1 MGGMSIDAP
10 RGSALL
16 GLGHFQ
22 PEKILSN
29 HDIAKLVETS
39 DEWIQSRTGIRERHV
54 VVDGETTTTM
64 AVAAARMAL
73 QDAGLSDVD
82 LVIVASTTS
91 ETRSPNGA
99 ARVSAELGFT
109 RPAVIDINTAC
120 SGFEYALA
128 LADQSISAGAAETAL
143 VIGSETLTR
152 VTDWTDRTTCV
163 LTADGAGAVVL
174 GASETKH
181 VSPVVW
187 GSVPELSDAVVVE
200 GQPPVFSQNGRN
212 VMRWALTGSV
222 KEANKVLER
231 AGVTMDDIDVLA
243 FHQANLRIIEP
254 LAKGLGATER
264 HIILKDI
271 EVSGNTSAASVPLA
285 LSKAWHAG
293 ELPRGAKALLFG
305 FGGGFTFAGQVVDLP
320 A

>member
-1 MGGMSIDAP
+1 MKIDAP
-10 RGSALL
+10 RGSAML

-22 PEKILSN
+22 PEKVLTN
-29 HDIAKLVETS
+29 RDIEALVETN
-39 DEWIQSRTGIRERHV
+39 DEWIQSRTGIRERHIA
-54 VVDGETTTTM
+54 GEGQDTTTM

-73 QDAGLSDVD
+73 ADVGLSDVD

-99 ARVSAELGFT
+99 ARVSTELGFT
-109 RPAVIDINTAC
+109 GPAVIDINTAC

-128 LADQSISAGAAETAL
+128 LADQSISAGVAETAL
-143 VIGSETLTR
+143 VIGSETLSR
-152 VTDWTDRTTCV
+152 ITDWTDRATCV

-174 GASETKH
+174 GASAVKH

-187 GSVPELSDAVVVE
+187 GSVPELADAVVVKGE
-200 GQPPVFSQNGRN
+200 PPIFSQNGRS
-212 VMRWALTGSV
+212 VMRWALTSAV
-222 KEANKVLER
+222 KDAERVLER
-231 AGVTMDDIDVLA
+231 AGVSIDQIDVLA

-254 LAKGLGATER
+254 LAKGLGATDR
-264 HIILKDI
+264 HIVLKDV

-305 FGGGFTFAGQVVDLP
+305 FGGGFTYAGQVVDLP

>member
-1 MGGMSIDAP
+1 MTIPTP

-22 PEKILSN
+22 PANVMTN
-29 HDIAKLVETS
+29 HDIEKLVDTN
-39 DEWIQSRTGIRERHV
+39 DEWIRTRTGIIERHIATE
-54 VVDGETTTTM
+54 DDDTTSM
-64 AVAAARMAL
+64 AVAAAKMAL
-73 QDAGLSDVD
+73 ADSGVSDVD

-99 ARVSAELGFT
+99 ARVSAQLGFT

-120 SGFEYALA
+120 SGFEYAVA
-128 LADQSISAGAAETAL
+128 LADQSISAGVAETAL
-143 VIGSETLTR
+143 VIGSETLSR
-152 VTDWTDRTTCV
+152 VTDWTDRATCV

-174 GASETKH
+174 GASAEPK
-181 VSPVVW
+181 VSPVHW
-187 GSVPELSDAVVVE
+187 GSVPELADAVVVE
-200 GQPPVFSQNGRN
+200 GTPPVFSQNGRN
-212 VMRWALTGSV
+212 VMRWALTSSV
-222 KEANKVLER
+222 KEAKVVLAK

-264 HIILKDI
+264 HIVLHDI

-293 ELPRGAKALLFG
+293 ELPRGGRALLFG
-305 FGGGFTFAGQVVDLP
+305 FGGGFTFAGQVVQLP

>member
-1 MGGMSIDAP
+1 M
-10 RGSALL
+10 L

-22 PEKILSN
+22 PEKVLTN
-29 HDIAKLVETS
+29 RDIEELVDTN
-39 DEWIQSRTGIRERHV
+39 DEWIQSRTGIRERHIA
-54 VVDGETTTTM
+54 GEGEDTTTM

-73 QDAGLSDVD
+73 ADAGLSDVD

-91 ETRSPNGA
+91 EARSPNGA
-99 ARVSAELGFT
+99 ARVSSELGFT
-109 RPAVIDINTAC
+109 GPAVIDINTAC

-128 LADQSISAGAAETAL
+128 LADQSISAGVAETAL
-143 VIGSETLTR
+143 VIGSETLSR
-152 VTDWTDRTTCV
+152 ITDWTDRATCV

-174 GASETKH
+174 GASAVKH

-187 GSVPELSDAVVVE
+187 GSVPELADAVVVKGE
-200 GQPPVFSQNGRN
+200 PPIFSQNGRS
-212 VMRWALTGSV
+212 VMRWALTSSV
-222 KEANKVLER
+222 KDAERVLER
-231 AGVTMDDIDVLA
+231 AGVSMDQIDVLA

-254 LAKGLGATER
+254 LAKGLGATDR
-264 HIILKDI
+264 HIVLTDV
-271 EVSGNTSAASVPLA
+271 EVSGNTSAASVPMA

-305 FGGGFTFAGQVVDLP
+305 FGGGFTYAGQVVDLP